1 MINLKHL
8 QSFVRVAELGSFSKA
23 ARVLDIAQPA
33 LSRQVRQLETDLRE
47 TLLLRNGR
55 GVSLTDAGRRL
66 FDHGVEILQRVSQAR
81 EDLGAERGAAVGH
94 VTIGLPPS
102 IGRRLTLPL
111 IEGFRQHLPRARLTI
126 VEGLSA
132 NIAEWITSG
141 RADLGL
147 LYNPDAMPELEITPL
162 LRERL
167 CLVEPAA
174 ARGKRAAPKPLPLR
188 ELGSYPLIL
197 PERHQSIRR
206 LLETQ
211 ATLAA
216 VKLNIAWEVSSIP
229 AIIDLVC
236 ARWATR
242 CSTRARWP
250 HPAAAP
256 SWRCVRSSIP
266 ELVSVLFLAQS
277 ATKPPTPLQR
287 RVARLLTELVEAP
300 APKAPRTLI
309 GRVDAP
315 SRPCGHSMPQSNSC

>member
-1 MINLKHL
+1 MNLKHL

-66 FDHGVEILQRVSQAR
+66 FDHGVQILQQVSQAR

-94 VTIGLPPS
+94 VTIGMPPS

-132 NIAEWITSG
+132 NIAEWIASG

-147 LYNPDAMPELEITPL
+147 LYNPDAQPELEITPL
-162 LRERL
+162 QRERL
-167 CLVEPAA
+167 CLVEPV
-174 ARGKRAAPKPLPLR
+174 ARGKRGAPKPLPLR
-188 ELGSYPLIL
+188 EIGAYPLIL

-206 LLETQ
+206 LLQTQ
-211 ATLAA
+211 ATLAG
-216 VKLNIAWEVSSIP
+216 VKLDIAWEVSSVP

-236 ARWATR
+236 ARVGYAVLNASAVAASGR
-242 CSTRARWP
+242 GAELAVRAI
-250 HPAAAP
+250 
-256 SWRCVRSSIP
+256 VEP
-266 ELVSVLFLAQS
+266 ELASVLFLAQS

-287 RVARLLTELVEAP
+287 RVARLAGGWVEAP
-300 APKAPRTLI
+300 PTPVAKAR
-309 GRVDAP
+309 R
-315 SRPCGHSMPQSNSC
+315 

>member
-141 RADLGL
+141 RAHLGL

-162 LRERL
+162 QRERL
-167 CLVEPAA
+167 CLVEPAV
-174 ARGKRAAPKPLPLR
+174 ARAKRAAPKPLPLR

-216 VKLNIAWEVSSIP
+216 VKLNIAWEVSSIS

-236 ARWATR
+236 ARVGYAVLNA
-242 CSTRARWP
+242 SAV
-250 HPAAAP
+250 AASGRGGELA
-256 SWRCVRSSIP
+256 VRPIVDP

-300 APKAPRTLI
+300 ATKAPALKAR
-309 GRVDAP
+309 R
-315 SRPCGHSMPQSNSC
+315 

>member
-66 FDHGVEILQRVSQAR
+66 FDHGVQILQQVEQAR
-81 EDLGAERGAAVGH
+81 ADLGAERGAAVGH
-94 VTIGLPPS
+94 VTIGMPPS

-111 IEGFRQHLPRARLTI
+111 IEGFREQLPRARLTI

-132 NIAEWITSG
+132 NIAEWIGSG

-147 LYNPDAMPELEITPL
+147 LYNPDAQPELELTPL

-167 CLVEPAA
+167 CLVEPG
-174 ARGKRAAPKPLPLR
+174 RGQRASPKPLPLR

-206 LLETQ
+206 LLQTQ
-211 ATLAA
+211 ATLAG
-216 VKLNIAWEVSSIP
+216 VKLDIAWEVSSVP

-236 ARWATR
+236 ARVGHAVLTA
-242 CSTRARWP
+242 SAVD
-250 HPAAAP
+250 A
-256 SWRCVRSSIP
+256 SGRSSELAVRPIVEP

-277 ATKPPTPLQR
+277 ATKPPTPLTR
-287 RVARLLTELVEAP
+287 RVGRLLGELVDKPAAP
-300 APKAPRTLI
+300 AGKPR
-309 GRVDAP
+309 R
-315 SRPCGHSMPQSNSC
+315 

>member
-1 MINLKHL
+1 MNLKHL
-8 QSFVRVAELGSFSKA
+8 ESFVRVAELGSFSKA

-33 LSRQVRQLETDLRE
+33 LSRQVRALETDLRE

-55 GVSLTDAGRRL
+55 GATLTDAGRRL
-66 FDHGVEILQRVSQAR
+66 FEHGVQILQRVSQAR
-81 EDLGAERGAAVGH
+81 EDLGAQRDAEVGH

-111 IEGFRQHLPRARLTI
+111 IEGFREHLPRARLTI

-132 NIAEWITSG
+132 NIAEWIASG

-147 LYNPDAMPELEITPL
+147 LYNPDAQPALEITPL

-167 CLVEPAA
+167 CLVEAA
-174 ARGKRAAPKPLPLR
+174 TRGRRAAKAPLPLR
-188 ELGSYPLIL
+188 ELASYPLIL

-206 LLETQ
+206 LLQTQ
-211 ATLAA
+211 ANLAG
-216 VKLNIAWEVSSIP
+216 VKLHVAWEVSSVP

-236 ARWATR
+236 ARVGHAVLNA
-242 CSTRARWP
+242 SAV
-250 HPAAAP
+250 AASGRGAELA
-256 SWRCVRSSIP
+256 VRPIIEP

-287 RVARLLTELVEAP
+287 RVARMLTELIEAP
-300 APKAPRTLI
+300 LPEKPKR
-309 GRVDAP
+309 
-315 SRPCGHSMPQSNSC
+315 

>member
-1 MINLKHL
+1 MNLKQL
-8 QSFVRVAELGSFSKA
+8 ESFVRVAELGSFSKA
-23 ARVLDIAQPA
+23 ARVLDVAQPA
-33 LSRQVRQLETDLRE
+33 LSRQVRALETDLRE

-66 FDHGVEILQRVSQAR
+66 FEHGVQILQQVSQAR
-81 EDLGAERGAAVGH
+81 EDLGTERDAVVGH

-111 IEGFRQHLPRARLTI
+111 IEGFREHLPRARLTI

-147 LYNPDAMPELEITPL
+147 LYNPEAQPALEITPV

-167 CLVEPAA
+167 CLVEPAGTRSR
-174 ARGKRAAPKPLPLR
+174 RGTKPLPLR
-188 ELGSYPLIL
+188 ELGAYALIL

-206 LLETQ
+206 LLQTQ
-211 ATLAA
+211 ATLAG
-216 VKLNIAWEVSSIP
+216 VKLNIAWEVSSVP

-236 ARWATR
+236 ARVGYAVLNA
-242 CSTRARWP
+242 SAV
-250 HPAAAP
+250 AASGRGAELA
-256 SWRCVRSSIP
+256 VRPIVEP

-277 ATKPPTPLQR
+277 ATKPATPLTR
-287 RVARLLTELVEAP
+287 RAARLLTELVEAAAGTP
-300 APKAPRTLI
+300 RKAR
-309 GRVDAP
+309 R
-315 SRPCGHSMPQSNSC
+315 

>member
-1 MINLKHL
+1 MMNLKHL

-66 FDHGVEILQRVSQAR
+66 FDHGVQILQRVSQAR
-81 EDLGAERGAAVGH
+81 EDLGAERGAEVGH

-132 NIAEWITSG
+132 NIAEWIASG

-147 LYNPDAMPELEITPL
+147 LYNPDAQPELELTPL

-174 ARGKRAAPKPLPLR
+174 ARTRRAASKPLPLR

-206 LLETQ
+206 LLQTQ

-236 ARWATR
+236 ARVGYAVLNASAVAASGRGAELATR
-242 CSTRARWP
+242 P
-250 HPAAAP
+250 I
-256 SWRCVRSSIP
+256 VEP
-266 ELVSVLFLAQS
+266 ELASVLFLAQS

-287 RVARLLTELVEAP
+287 RVARLLTELV
-300 APKAPRTLI
+300 
-309 GRVDAP
+309 DAP
-315 SRPCGHSMPQSNSC
+315 GEKRQR

>member
-1 MINLKHL
+1 MNLKHL
-8 QSFVRVAELGSFSKA
+8 ESFVRVAELGSFSKA

-33 LSRQVRQLETDLRE
+33 LSRQVRSLETDLRE

-55 GVSLTDAGRRL
+55 GVTLTDAGRRL
-66 FDHGVEILQRVSQAR
+66 FEHGVQILQRVSQAR
-81 EDLGAERGAAVGH
+81 EDLGAQRDAAVGH

-111 IEGFRQHLPRARLTI
+111 IEGFREHLPRARLTI

-132 NIAEWITSG
+132 NIAEWLSSG

-147 LYNPDAMPELEITPL
+147 LYNPDAQPALEITPL

-167 CLVEPAA
+167 CLVEA
-174 ARGKRAAPKPLPLR
+174 ARARKGGKAAVPLR

-206 LLETQ
+206 LLQTQ
-211 ATLAA
+211 ANLAG
-216 VKLNIAWEVSSIP
+216 VNLHVAWEVSSVP

-236 ARWATR
+236 ARVGYAVLNASAVDASGR
-242 CSTRARWP
+242 GSELA
-250 HPAAAP
+250 
-256 SWRCVRSSIP
+256 VRPIVDP

-277 ATKPPTPLQR
+277 ATKPATPLTR
-287 RVARLLTELVEAP
+287 RVARLLTELVDALRAP
-300 APKAPRTLI
+300 ARKAR
-309 GRVDAP
+309 R
-315 SRPCGHSMPQSNSC
+315 

>member
-1 MINLKHL
+1 VINLKHL

-66 FDHGVEILQRVSQAR
+66 FDHGVQILQRVSQAR
-81 EDLGAERGAAVGH
+81 ADLGAERGAAVGH

-111 IEGFRQHLPRARLTI
+111 IEGFREHLPRARLTI
-126 VEGLSA
+126 VDGLSA
-132 NIAEWITSG
+132 HIAEWITSG

-147 LYNPDAMPELEITPL
+147 LYNPDAVPELEITPL

-174 ARGKRAAPKPLPLR
+174 ARAKRAEPKPLPLR

-236 ARWATR
+236 ARVGYAVLNA
-242 CSTRARWP
+242 SAV
-250 HPAAAP
+250 AASGRGAELA
-256 SWRCVRSSIP
+256 VRPIVEP

-287 RVARLLTELVEAP
+287 RVARLLTDLVEAP
-300 APKAPRTLI
+300 APKAR
-309 GRVDAP
+309 R
-315 SRPCGHSMPQSNSC
+315 

>member
-1 MINLKHL
+1 MNLKHL

-66 FDHGVEILQRVSQAR
+66 FDHGVQILQQVSQAR

-94 VTIGLPPS
+94 VKIGLPPS

-132 NIAEWITSG
+132 NIAEWIASG

-147 LYNPDAMPELEITPL
+147 LYNPDAQPELEITPV

-174 ARGKRAAPKPLPLR
+174 ARGRRVAPKPLPLR

-197 PERHQSIRR
+197 PERHHSIRR
-206 LLETQ
+206 LLQTQ

-216 VKLNIAWEVSSIP
+216 VKLNVAWEVSSVP
-229 AIIDLVC
+229 SIIDLVC
-236 ARWATR
+236 AGVGHAVLNA
-242 CSTRARWP
+242 SAV
-250 HPAAAP
+250 AASGRGAELA
-256 SWRCVRSSIP
+256 VRPIVDP

-287 RVARLLTELVEAP
+287 RVARLLTELIGAPAVEA
-300 APKAPRTLI
+300 R
-309 GRVDAP
+309 R
-315 SRPCGHSMPQSNSC
+315 

>member
-66 FDHGVEILQRVSQAR
+66 FDHGVQILQQVAQAR

-111 IEGFRQHLPRARLTI
+111 IEGFREQLPRARLTI

-147 LYNPDAMPELEITPL
+147 LYNPDAQPELELTPL

-167 CLVEPAA
+167 CLVVPAA
-174 ARGKRAAPKPLPLR
+174 ARAKRATPKALPLR

-206 LLETQ
+206 LLQTQ
-211 ATLAA
+211 ATAA
-216 VKLNIAWEVSSIP
+216 GVKLDIAWEVSSVP

-236 ARWATR
+236 ARVGHAVLTASAVDASGR
-242 CSTRARWP
+242 GAEL
-250 HPAAAP
+250 A
-256 SWRCVRSSIP
+256 VRPIVEP
-266 ELVSVLFLAQS
+266 ELISVLFLAQS
-277 ATKPPTPLQR
+277 ATKPVTPLTR
-287 RVARLLTELVEAP
+287 RVGRLLTELIDGA
-300 APKAPRTLI
+300 AAPR
-309 GRVDAP
+309 R
-315 SRPCGHSMPQSNSC
+315 

>member
-1 MINLKHL
+1 MNLKHL
-8 QSFVRVAELGSFSKA
+8 ESFVRVAELGSFSKA

-33 LSRQVRQLETDLRE
+33 LSRQVRSLETDLRE

-55 GVSLTDAGRRL
+55 GVTLTDAGRRL
-66 FDHGVEILQRVSQAR
+66 FEHGVQILQRVSQAR
-81 EDLGAERGAAVGH
+81 EDLGAQRDAAVGH

-111 IEGFRQHLPRARLTI
+111 IECFREHLPRARLTI

-132 NIAEWITSG
+132 NIAEWLTSG

-147 LYNPDAMPELEITPL
+147 LYNPDAQPALEITPL

-167 CLVEPAA
+167 CLVEA
-174 ARGKRAAPKPLPLR
+174 ARTRKGGKAGVPLR

-206 LLETQ
+206 LLQTQ
-211 ATLAA
+211 ANLAG
-216 VKLNIAWEVSSIP
+216 VKLHVAWEVSSVS

-236 ARWATR
+236 ARVGYAVLNASAVDASGR
-242 CSTRARWP
+242 GSELA
-250 HPAAAP
+250 
-256 SWRCVRSSIP
+256 VRPIVDP

-277 ATKPPTPLQR
+277 ATKPATPLTR
-287 RVARLLTELVEAP
+287 RVARLLTELIDAPRAP
-300 APKAPRTLI
+300 ARRAKR
-309 GRVDAP
+309 
-315 SRPCGHSMPQSNSC
+315 

>member
-1 MINLKHL
+1 MNLKHL

-66 FDHGVEILQRVSQAR
+66 FDHGVQILQQVAQAR

-132 NIAEWITSG
+132 YIAEWIASG

-147 LYNPDAMPELEITPL
+147 LYNPDPQPELEITPL
-162 LRERL
+162 QRERL
-167 CLVEPAA
+167 CLVEPAS
-174 ARGKRAAPKPLPLR
+174 RGRRAASKPLPLR
-188 ELGSYPLIL
+188 EIGAYPLIL

-206 LLETQ
+206 LLQTQ
-211 ATLAA
+211 ATLAG
-216 VKLNIAWEVSSIP
+216 VKLDVAWEVSSVP

-236 ARWATR
+236 ARVGYAVLNASAVEASGR
-242 CSTRARWP
+242 GSELA
-250 HPAAAP
+250 
-256 SWRCVRSSIP
+256 VRPIIEP

-287 RVARLLTELVEAP
+287 RVARLVGELIEAP
-300 APKAPRTLI
+300 AARL
-309 GRVDAP
+309 R
-315 SRPCGHSMPQSNSC
+315 R